1 MFPSFFIWTMEFQHD
16 PARWTGDC
24 SSQLPTITSVSSKG
38 CGGAVLRKMDE
49 KVAQQPWRKIEVKA
63 QGRYVDSYMK
73 LIKVLQ
79 ESLLQYFRQWANT
92 VKRIGGRKWHHSKQ
106 VKGVK
111 ITFTIP
117 LTACSNIHRMLKL
130 QHPAVI
136 GENHGNVACYQVS
149 LRGTNKW
156 SANCPRSTGYGKAG
170 GMWYTPPRKVWDLG
184 TVQALGMQWCR
195 TYGSKPYLSD
205 FHQQKETKSCQHM
218 IQEIPIQALLQV
230 KNLVFFHCWDA
241 PGDLK
246 FGTILFLAKDNLEWN
261 ERRPWFIYRGILHQ
275 FTCISGNIWKAYDY
289 RSLRATWIAFEGPV
303 YVFKYQIKHHST
315 ADFYWYCPIM
325 RHPYPSMI
333 LTHLKVTSIWL
344 RPSASL
350 TKRHI
355 LTQSIATSSRLMTSG
370 QKTVHRGSWWPSNFQ
385 EFWTQGKHSIKKE
398 VQRTWLRV
406 PVFVAECGPL
416 EGHRRTLPASFRN
429 EMESVQ

>member
-1 MFPSFFIWTMEFQHD
+1 MEFQRD
-16 PARWTGDC
+16 PARLDRDC

-49 KVAQQPWRKIEVKA
+49 KVAQQPWPPCRKIEVKA

-73 LIKVLQ
+73 LIKSSARKLVAVF
-79 ESLLQYFRQWANT
+79 SSVGQYCKA
-92 VKRIGGRKWHHSKQ
+92 GRWQKVTPFQ
-106 VKGVK
+106 AGMEGVK

-136 GENHGNVACYQVS
+136 GENHSNVACYQVS

-205 FHQQKETKSCQHM
+205 FHQRTFCASSKHINNFETKSCQHM

-230 KNLVFFHCWDA
+230 KNLGVFSLLGCARRFEI
-241 PGDLK
+241 
-246 FGTILFLAKDNLEWN
+246 GTILFLANGCYTVGWRKLRMKWKKPMVSLS
-261 ERRPWFIYRGILHQ
+261 RYTSSIHLH
-275 FTCISGNIWKAYDY
+275 IWKY
-289 RSLRATWIAFEGPV
+289 LE
-303 YVFKYQIKHHST
+303 
-315 ADFYWYCPIM
+315 
-325 RHPYPSMI
+325 
-333 LTHLKVTSIWL
+333 SIWL
-344 RPSASL
+344 
-350 TKRHI
+350 
-355 LTQSIATSSRLMTSG
+355 
-370 QKTVHRGSWWPSNFQ
+370 
-385 EFWTQGKHSIKKE
+385 
-398 VQRTWLRV
+398 
-406 PVFVAECGPL
+406 
-416 EGHRRTLPASFRN
+416 
-429 EMESVQ
+429 